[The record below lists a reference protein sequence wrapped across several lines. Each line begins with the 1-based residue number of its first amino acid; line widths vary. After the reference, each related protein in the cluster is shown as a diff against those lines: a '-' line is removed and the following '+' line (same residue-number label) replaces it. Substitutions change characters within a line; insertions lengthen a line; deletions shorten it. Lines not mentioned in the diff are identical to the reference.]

1 MADVSINIRFVVEDA
16 VAKRLKDLSYTAL
29 ASRLALIMHNSMDND
44 DNFVSFG
51 DIKVKMDDDNNGA

>member
-51 DIKVKMDDDNNGA
+51 DIKVKMDDDNHGA